1 MNQRIQ
7 TGIAGLDEMLTGGFM
22 PKSANLV
29 WGAPGC
35 GKTTLGLEFLYR
47 GALQGSRGLWI
58 SFEEFPRLLYRDA
71 AALGWDL
78 ESLEQE
84 NKLQLAFTSPNVFL
98 RNLEADDN
106 LLDRFQ
112 PERVVVDS
120 ISHFRRITQNPHELR
135 QVFRQVVN
143 RLKRAGTTSLLIGE
157 SSQADFC
164 RVDKGQISFLVD
176 SIITLNYVEI
186 DSEIHR
192 ALAVLKMRGSDHARE
207 IRRFEIQTGGITVL
221 EQFHSRDGIL
231 SGISRRTG

>member
-1 MNQRIQ
+1 MSQRIQ

-71 AALGWDL
+71 AGLGWDL

-84 NKLQLAFTSPNVFL
+84 NKLQLAFTSPKVFL

-164 RVDKGQISFLVD
+164 RVDEGQISFLVD

-186 DSEIHR
+186 DSEIRR